1 MVRRHV
7 QAGRGVV
14 GHRVV
19 VRKWTISRSVSVSV
33 TAVMLNQLDP
43 MVVPDGGVANASVG
57 RP

>member
-19 VRKWTISRSVSVSV
+19 VRNEAASHGVTVRSLI
-33 TAVMLNQLDP
+33 LNQLDP
-43 MVVPDGGVANASVG
+43 MVVPDDDVANASVG